1 MRFDDGSMQLIRG
14 WNRVRYIGGLDR
26 WRTCFFGSNPLLRR
40 DHRLLSPAVGAPAVV
55 WNPNS
60 FSRRVGCDARGR
72 LEEVGGGAE
81 IGVRAIL
88 ENADAAAL
96 AARVLRDA
104 VDNVGAG
111 RDHEDGWSPP
121 PPLPPATASL
131 PADDA
136 APAALLLPP
145 SCGGEARDS
154 HREIQIESG
163 WMMGQTRDND
173 SAGRGGA
180 GRRSRL
186 RRAAREEGRR
196 RQGTGTEG
204 RQGMAGPAA
213 DSFFFQARRR
223 TPCETK
229 EVVRA
234 VGEEGS

>member
-26 WRTCFFGSNPLLRR
+26 WRTCSFGSNPLLRR

-60 FSRRVGCDARGR
+60 FSRRVGCGARGR

-131 PADDA
+131 PTDDA

-145 SCGGEARDS
+145 SCGGEARDF

-163 WMMGQTRDND
+163 RMMGQTRDND

-213 DSFFFQARRR
+213 LFFF
-223 TPCETK
+223 
-229 EVVRA
+229 
-234 VGEEGS
+234 

>member
-1 MRFDDGSMQLIRG
+1 
-14 WNRVRYIGGLDR
+14 LDR
-26 WRTCFFGSNPLLRR
+26 WRTCSFGSNPLLRK

-60 FSRRVGCDARGR
+60 FSRRVGCGARGR

-104 VDNVGAG
+104 VDNVGAC

-145 SCGGEARDS
+145 SCGGEARDF

-163 WMMGQTRDND
+163 RMK
-173 SAGRGGA
+173 GA
-180 GRRSRL
+180 DVRQRQCRTWRSRL
-186 RRAAREEGRR
+186 RHAAREEGRR

-213 DSFFFQARRR
+213 DSLFL
-223 TPCETK
+223 
-229 EVVRA
+229 
-234 VGEEGS
+234 